1 MLNSAEITRLDQTG
15 DMTTL
20 PGDQI
25 VPEFAVHAVQALM
38 PHLGQIVKGIALRHV
53 VGVMSGINQEF
64 KEWLIGREKQRIEL
78 QFAMI
83 EISNELAL
91 LKAAAADKIQARER
105 EQGRLADAV
114 GASSSSA
121 SSSSQQKALPF
132 GDREPQEVALPGQE
146 VGQPPLDDF
155 TKGLLAKIGGIV
167 KESVKEQ
174 VNIAVSHANSE
185 FEEWTQKSDERQA
198 A

>member
-53 VGVMSGINQEF
+53 VSVMSGINAEF
-64 KEWLIGREKQRIEL
+64 KDWLIGREKARIEL

-91 LKAAAADKIQARER
+91 LKAAAADKIKAQEA
-105 EQGRLADAV
+105 GRLAD
-114 GASSSSA
+114 
-121 SSSSQQKALPF
+121 
-132 GDREPQEVALPGQE
+132 E
-146 VGQPPLDDF
+146 
-155 TKGLLAKIGGIV
+155 
-167 KESVKEQ
+167 
-174 VNIAVSHANSE
+174 
-185 FEEWTQKSDERQA
+185 
-198 A
+198 